1 MMIKPPKIVNA
12 PWGFWV
18 LLMLLWVRLKQNPNI
33 QDFFESEPVKIYL
46 VVEPHPSEKYKFV
59 SWDYESPNIWKGI
72 KKSMVPFTTKQMMI
86 QW

>member
-59 SWDYESPNIWKGI
+59 SWDYDIPN
-72 KKSMVPFTTKQMMI
+72 
-86 QW
+86 